1 MILITKD
8 STRIRYHCPTGQ
20 HIEMRHRAI
29 IKKDGRRELIPDREK
44 HTYDI
49 IQSHLE
55 ECLIENIIKRALE
68 GDTSVLEMMK
78 GTYTDITGAPNS
90 LAEAQQMI
98 IDLKQKFDELPKEIK
113 QKFDYNVEQYIA
125 EFGSDTW
132 AEKTGVSEILKAEEA
147 ARKHDE
153 ELNKNIENFF
163 TPKNNPEKGEVTNES

>member
-1 MILITKD
+1 MLLRTKD
-8 STRIRYHCPTGQ
+8 SERIRFFAPCGER
-20 HIEMRHRAI
+20 IEMRHRAV
-29 IKKDGRRELIPDREK
+29 IKKDGKRILLKDREK
-44 HTYDI
+44 HTFDI

-98 IDLKQKFDELPKEIK
+98 IDLKQKFEELPKEIR

-125 EFGSDTW
+125 EFGSDSW
-132 AEKTGVSEILKAEEA
+132 AEKTGVAEVLKAEHEA
-147 ARKHDE
+147 IERE
-153 ELNKNIENFF
+153 KNLSEGIEKFF
-163 TPKNNPEKGEVTNES
+163 TAPPNTEKGEVTNE

>member
-29 IKKDGRRELIPDREK
+29 MQKDGRRELIPDRKK

-78 GTYTDITGAPNS
+78 GTYTDITGAPKS

-98 IDLKQKFDELPKEIK
+98 IDLKQKFDELPKDIK

-125 EFGSDTW
+125 EFGSDAW
-132 AEKTGVSEILKAEEA
+132 AEKTGVAAVLAAEES
-147 ARKHDE
+147 ARKHNE

-163 TPKNNPEKGEVTNES
+163 TPKNTPEKGEVTNES